1 MVSRFTD
8 RTAAYR
14 ARRAVALDFQEHVH
28 DRLIE
33 ARFRARH
40 GHTVGGWK
48 GGLVRKVLTDFAVR
62 DAERNAA

>member
-1 MVSRFTD
+1 MSRRFVD
-8 RTAAYR
+8 RTTEYEQ
-14 ARRAVALDFQEHVH
+14 RRAVALDFQEHVH

-33 ARFRARH
+33 ARFRERH

-48 GGLVRKVLTDFAVR
+48 AGLVRKVLTDFAVR